1 MKKIYFIHVYDPR
14 STEYHFEGREFIDYS
29 KGAFLDEEVA
39 KNILAMMQMFQE
51 VDDPSTFSIRS
62 MELHEEASFDEWMET
77 KGPGKRK
84 AV

>member
-14 STEYHFEGREFIDYS
+14 STEYALEGREYIDYS

-39 KNILAMMQMFQE
+39 KNILGMMRMFME
-51 VDDPSTFSIRS
+51 VDDPCQFSIRS
-62 MELHEEASFDEWMET
+62 MELHEEATFDEWMEH

-84 AV
+84 AG